1 MSTKYQ
7 EEVKGLDFEN
17 AEGKGLDFENVVYDT
32 IIKLRGSEYQITDHD
47 LPTDFLVP
55 SKACKNSLFL
65 KTTFSNDFS
74 AEGIEK
80 VGGDLLPLKIPTKYL
95 GYIVEYLIH
104 HQDDENIKIIP
115 KPLSSNNLRDV
126 CKGMDHGCDEWDVDY
141 INKFSNKELYEVI
154 SHASWF
160 DISGLLHLGCA
171 KVASMIK
178 GQPLE
183 KIRDILKV

>member
-7 EEVKGLDFEN
+7 DEVKGLD
-17 AEGKGLDFENVVYDT
+17 AEYNT
-32 IIKLRGSEYQITDHD
+32 MIKLRGSEYPFVDNGLNED
-47 LPTDFLVP
+47 LPADLHVP
-55 SKACKNSLFL
+55 SKALRNCLFI
-65 KTTFSNDFS
+65 TSAFNNDFS
-74 AEGIEK
+74 VEGIEK
-80 VGGDLLPLKIPTKYL
+80 AGGDLVPLNIPTKYL

-115 KPLSSNNLRDV
+115 KPLTSSNLKDV
-126 CKGMDHGCDEWDVDY
+126 CKGMDHGCDQWDVDY
-141 INKFSNKELYEVI
+141 INKFSNKELYQVI
-154 SHASWF
+154 SHANNM

-183 KIRDILKV
+183 KIRDILAVE

>member
-7 EEVKGLDFEN
+7 DEVKGLDFEN
-17 AEGKGLDFENVVYDT
+17 GVYDT
-32 IIKLRGSEYQITDHD
+32 IIKLRGSEYQITEHGVNQD
-47 LPTDFLVP
+47 LPTDFHVP
-55 SKACKNSLFL
+55 SKAFKNCNFIISAFN
-65 KTTFSNDFS
+65 NDFS
-74 AEGIEK
+74 AEGIETA
-80 VGGDLLPLKIPTKYL
+80 GGDLVPLKIPTKYL

-126 CKGMDHGCDEWDVDY
+126 CKGMDHGCDQWDVDY
-141 INKFSNKELYEVI
+141 INQFSNKELYEVI
-154 SHASWF
+154 SQANNM

-183 KIRDILKV
+183 NIRDILAIR